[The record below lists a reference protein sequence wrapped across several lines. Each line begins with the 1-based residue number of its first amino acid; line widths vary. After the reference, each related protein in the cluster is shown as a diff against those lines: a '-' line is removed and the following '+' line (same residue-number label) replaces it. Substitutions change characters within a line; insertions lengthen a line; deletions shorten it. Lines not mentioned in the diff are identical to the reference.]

1 MSRKT
6 FFLLGLFTLLG
17 FTSLGG
23 LIIEQFQDRRF
34 FNIFSGNYSIFMQI
48 MIGLAYGYLAAWLAW
63 QLIKTPI
70 LKSTLTFFSNLV
82 KRLNLRFI
90 DIVFISF
97 CAGAGEEI
105 LFRGAIQ
112 PYLGIWLTAILF
124 VALHGYMNPF
134 NWRISIYGILMC
146 LIIAGIGF
154 INDYVGLTSA
164 IAAHFMID
172 VYLFMA
178 LTNAPVEDTEH

>member
-1 MSRKT
+1 
-6 FFLLGLFTLLG
+6 
-17 FTSLGG
+17 
-23 LIIEQFQDRRF
+23 
-34 FNIFSGNYSIFMQI
+34 MQI

-105 LFRGAIQ
+105 LFRGAI
-112 PYLGIWLTAILF
+112 
-124 VALHGYMNPF
+124 
-134 NWRISIYGILMC
+134 
-146 LIIAGIGF
+146 
-154 INDYVGLTSA
+154 
-164 IAAHFMID
+164 
-172 VYLFMA
+172 
-178 LTNAPVEDTEH
+178 

>member
-1 MSRKT
+1 
-6 FFLLGLFTLLG
+6 
-17 FTSLGG
+17 
-23 LIIEQFQDRRF
+23 
-34 FNIFSGNYSIFMQI
+34 MQI
-48 MIGLAYGYLAAWLAW
+48 LIGLAYGFITATLAW

-70 LKSTLTFFSNLV
+70 LEGTRTFFANLIG
-82 KRLNLRFI
+82 KLNLRLI

-112 PYLGIWLTAILF
+112 PYLGVWITAILF
-124 VALHGYMNPF
+124 VALHGYINPF
-134 NWRISIYGILMC
+134 NWRISVYGVLMC
-146 LIIAGIGF
+146 LIIAGIGYM
-154 INDYVGLTSA
+154 NDYVGLTSA

-178 LTNAPVEDTEH
+178 LTKSTEEETEY